1 MGTIRKRKSGSY
13 EAIYRDPAG
22 RTRSRSL
29 KTKAQARSF
38 LSTVETEKQ
47 RGTWTDPQFARTRF
61 EEWAEE
67 FWRTKLNRRRS
78 TKMRDD
84 SYIRNHVL
92 PTFGRAPL
100 GAITQ
105 PDVRAWVE
113 KLAKK
118 GLAANT
124 VKQCYR
130 LMAATMAAAVDAR
143 LIPESPCR
151 NISLP
156 RPTNT
161 EQRFLTAEEVQRLAE
176 AIADPFRALVLS
188 AAYLGCRWGELAG
201 LKRTRL
207 NLLHAT
213 VEIVGSL
220 EEVGGAAPKYVEATK
235 TISSRRRVSMPQFL
249 VDELQDHL
257 SKAPRSEFVFST
269 VEGHP
274 LRRNNFRRRYWLPAV
289 EEAGLTPLR
298 FHDLRH
304 TCASLLIAQGTH
316 AKEIQVR
323 LGHASIATTMNVYGH
338 LLPSLDGRLNE
349 GLERA
354 FREAERG
361 EAGL

>member
-1 MGTIRKRKSGSY
+1 MGTIRKRQSGSY

-38 LSTVETEKQ
+38 LTTVETEKQ

-61 EEWAEE
+61 EDWAEE
-67 FWRTKLNRRRS
+67 FWRTKLNRRAS

-105 PDVRAWVE
+105 PDVRVWVE
-113 KLAKK
+113 KLVNS
-118 GLAANT
+118 GLAPNT

-130 LMAATMAAAVDAR
+130 LLAATLAAAVDAR

-156 RPTNT
+156 RPTNK
-161 EQRFLTAEEVQRLAE
+161 EQRFLASEEVHRLAE
-176 AIADPFRALVLS
+176 TIAEPFRVLVLS

-207 NLLHAT
+207 NLLHGT

-220 EEVGGAAPKYVEATK
+220 EEVGGLAPRYVEATK
-235 TISSRRRVSMPQFL
+235 TISSRRKLNVPQFL
-249 VDELQDHL
+249 IDELQDHL
-257 SKAPRSEFVFST
+257 SEASQSEFVFST

-274 LRRNNFRRRYWLPAV
+274 LRRNNFRRRYWLPAC
-289 EEAGLTPLR
+289 EAAGLAPLR

-304 TCASLLIAQGTH
+304 TCASLLIAQGAH

-323 LGHASIATTMNVYGH
+323 LGHASIITTMNVYGH
-338 LLPSLDGRLNE
+338 LLPSLDERLSR
-349 GLERA
+349 GLDQTYRQTKA
-354 FREAERG
+354 AR
-361 EAGL
+361 

>member
-1 MGTIRKRKSGSY
+1 MGSIRRRESGTY

-22 RTRSRSL
+22 RTRSRSF

-38 LSTVETEKQ
+38 LSAVETEKQ

-61 EEWAEE
+61 EDWAEE
-67 FWRTKLNRRRS
+67 YWRTKLNRRAS
-78 TKMRDD
+78 TKARDD
-84 SYIRNHVL
+84 SYLRNHVL
-92 PTFGRAPL
+92 PAFGRAPL

-113 KLAKK
+113 ELVGS
-118 GLAANT
+118 GLAPNT

-130 LMAATMAAAVDAR
+130 LLAATLAAAVDAR

-156 RPTNT
+156 RPANN
-161 EQRFLTAEEVQRLAE
+161 EQRFLSPEEVQRLAE
-176 AIADPFRALVLS
+176 TIAAPFRALVLS
-188 AAYLGCRWGELAG
+188 AAYLGCRWGELVG

-207 NLLHAT
+207 NLLHGT
-213 VEIVGSL
+213 VDIVGTL
-220 EEVGGAAPKYVEATK
+220 EEVGGMAPRYVEATK
-235 TISSRRRVSMPQFL
+235 TTNSRRRLSVPAFL
-249 VDELQDHL
+249 IAELRDHL
-257 SKAPRSEFVFST
+257 SEAPPSDFVFFT

-289 EEAGLTPLR
+289 GEAGLKPLR

-304 TCASLLIAQGTH
+304 TCASLLIAQGAH
-316 AKEIQVR
+316 AKEIQIR

-338 LLPSLDGRLNE
+338 LLPSLDERLIE
-349 GLERA
+349 GLDKTYQAAKMAR
-354 FREAERG
+354 
-361 EAGL
+361 